1 MGSRAPT
8 ALSSCSAK
16 KHLRKISGREARF
29 NRYTNHVVSKDVVG
43 VAKGTKRAHVLEN
56 LKGIRLRTNVR
67 HKQRE
72 RMGKWAFY
80 QLRAFVEYK
89 AKLNGVPVLVVNT
102 RNTSRRCS
110 VCGCTDKRNRV
121 SQSEFKCR
129 SCEHIR
135 LRVGNCNYAI
145 NSSVKHTYNV
155 DQISSCIIIFN
166 VQIKCHVALLL

>member
-1 MGSRAPT
+1 
-8 ALSSCSAK
+8 
-16 KHLRKISGREARF
+16 
-29 NRYTNHVVSKDVVG
+29 
-43 VAKGTKRAHVLEN
+43 
-56 LKGIRLRTNVR
+56 
-67 HKQRE
+67 
-72 RMGKWAFY
+72 MGKWAFD

-89 AKLNGVPVLVVNT
+89 AKLDGVPVLVVNT

-110 VCGCTDKRNRV
+110 MCGCTDKRNRV

-135 LRVGNCNYAI
+135 LEVDDCNYAI

-166 VQIKCHVALLL
+166 VQIKCHVALLLWIAILSRARHPYGLLGKRFSYRLGIRYPPLKHILRCTWLNAMKWILPFFWDY